1 MEIQT
6 LNPATPRQR
15 QRIEAFLKRN
25 GLRIDDMNYY
35 AAALDDDGE
44 MIAGGGLKDDV
55 IKCVAVDD
63 AHKGEAIANTLVSHL
78 ISHANQEG
86 YSCIKLFT
94 KPKNRQLFESLS
106 FRLLAE
112 APEAILMETGIGGIS
127 NTVKALKKIK
137 EESEKYKEY
146 NKECREDSKE
156 CKEDSKECKED
167 CKECKEDSKECKEE
181 EKTNLNTSTPQH
193 LNTSYLNTSTSQHLN
208 TSYLNTSTP
217 HHLTTTTP
225 PRGVVVMNCNPF
237 TLGHRYLI
245 EQAAKQVKRLYVMV
259 VREDCSLFAYTERK
273 AMVEQGVADIENVSV
288 IDGSD
293 YAISRATFPT
303 YFLKRLDDAADTQMQ
318 LDLDLF
324 RRHIAPALG
333 ATVRFVGTEP
343 TDQLTRRYNQL
354 MHEALTDVRE
364 IDRLAKDGNAVSAS
378 RVRKAMEQGDMNTI
392 RQLVP
397 PTTLPYIIAHLATQ
411 ALQAELDTT
420 PKPGLVDKDNN
431 GAHRDM
437 DHALMQLSIN
447 TLHPYFMRLALLGF
461 ADTLPSH
468 TAIRDTGIEA
478 EKAMLA
484 ATNGVNTHKG
494 ALFSM
499 GLAVVAAAYEEK
511 KAAANKEEREE
522 ERKKE
527 EKGKERGKEERE
539 DSQVPLKSL
548 ESLESLAPLAPIE
561 SLASPLSS
569 LQLTIKSLAA
579 SFPDTSGTHGSKAK
593 QLSNGTTTI
602 KGALDNARE
611 GYEKLFAEWL
621 PFYNERRKS
630 HDAHA
635 LHKTLLRIMCDLD
648 DTNII
653 YRTNFATA
661 EQVKQEA
668 RALLDN
674 FKEAYAAES
683 KEKCTS
689 TIEECASAIEEKC
702 ASAELLALKDMD
714 HRYTARNISPGGAAD
729 MLSLTVFIG
738 SIQTY

>member
-25 GLRIDDMNYY
+25 ALRIDDMNYY
-35 AAALDDDGE
+35 AAVLDDDGE

-86 YSCIKLFT
+86 YGCIKLFT

-127 NTVKALKKIK
+127 NTVEALKKIK

-146 NKECREDSKE
+146 NKECKEDNKE
-156 CKEDSKECKED
+156 CKEDN
-167 CKECKEDSKECKEE
+167 KECKEDSKECKEE
-181 EKTNLNTSTPQH
+181 EKTNLNTSTSQHLNTSYLNTTTPQH
-193 LNTSYLNTSTSQHLN
+193 LNTSYLNTSTPQHFN
-208 TSYLNTSTP
+208 TSYLNTSYLTTSPP
-217 HHLTTTTP
+217 HHLTTIMQPT
-225 PRGVVVMNCNPF
+225 GCIVMNCNPF

-245 EQAAKQVKRLYVMV
+245 EQAAKQVERLYVMV

-303 YFLKRLDDAADTQMQ
+303 YFLKRLDDAADTQML

-354 MHEALTDVRE
+354 MHEALKDVRE
-364 IDRLAKDGNAVSAS
+364 INRLEKDGNAVSAS
-378 RVRKAMEQGDMNTI
+378 RVRKAMEEGDMNTI

-447 TLHPYFMRLALLGF
+447 TLHPYFVRLAFLGF

-468 TAIRDTGIEA
+468 TVIRDAGIEA
-478 EKAMLA
+478 EKAMLE

-511 KAAANKEEREE
+511 KAAANKEVRGKEREE
-522 ERKKE
+522 EY
-527 EKGKERGKEERE
+527 
-539 DSQVPLKSL
+539 
-548 ESLESLAPLAPIE
+548 
-561 SLASPLSS
+561 LSS
-569 LQLTIKSLAA
+569 LQLTIKALAA

-648 DTNII
+648 DTNVI
-653 YRTNFATA
+653 YRTNVATA
-661 EQVKQEA
+661 EEVKQEA
-668 RALLDN
+668 RALLAS
-674 FKEAYAAES
+674 FEEAYAAED
-683 KEKCTS
+683 KEK
-689 TIEECASAIEEKC
+689 CASAIEEKC

-714 HRYTARNISPGGAAD
+714 RRYTERNISPGGAAD

>member
-35 AAALDDDGE
+35 AAVLDDDGE

-86 YSCIKLFT
+86 YGCIKLFT

-127 NTVKALKKIK
+127 NTVEALKKIK

-146 NKECREDSKE
+146 NKEC
-156 CKEDSKECKED
+156 KEDS
-167 CKECKEDSKECKEE
+167 KECKEDSKECKEE

-193 LNTSYLNTSTSQHLN
+193 LNTSYLNTSTPQHLN
-208 TSYLNTSTP
+208 TSTP
-217 HHLTTTTP
+217 
-225 PRGVVVMNCNPF
+225 RGGVVVMNCNPF

-245 EQAAKQVKRLYVMV
+245 EQAAKQVERLYVMV

-273 AMVEQGVADIENVSV
+273 AMVEQGVADIENVNV

-303 YFLKRLDDAADTQMQ
+303 YFLKRLDDAADTQML

-343 TDQLTRRYNQL
+343 TDKLTRRYNQL
-354 MHEALTDVRE
+354 MHEALKDVCE
-364 IDRLAKDGNAVSAS
+364 TARLEKDGYAVSAS
-378 RVRKAMEQGDMNTI
+378 RVRKAMEEGDMNTI

-437 DHALMQLSIN
+437 DYALMQLSIN
-447 TLHPYFMRLALLGF
+447 TLHPYFVRLALLGF

-468 TAIRDTGIEA
+468 TSIRDAGIEA

-484 ATNGVNTHKG
+484 ATNSVNTHKG

-511 KAAANKEEREE
+511 KAAANKEERGKE
-522 ERKKE
+522 ER
-527 EKGKERGKEERE
+527 KEERE
-539 DSQVPLKSL
+539 DSLVSI
-548 ESLESLAPLAPIE
+548 ESLAPLE
-561 SLASPLSS
+561 SQASPLSS
-569 LQLTIKSLAA
+569 LQLTIKALAA

-611 GYEKLFAEWL
+611 GYEKLFTEWL
-621 PFYNERRKS
+621 PFYNERRKN

-648 DTNII
+648 DTNVI
-653 YRTNFATA
+653 YRTNVATA
-661 EQVKQEA
+661 EEVKQEA
-668 RALLDN
+668 RALLAS
-674 FKEAYAAES
+674 FEEAYAAQD
-683 KEKCTS
+683 KEK
-689 TIEECASAIEEKC
+689 CASAIEEKC

-714 HRYTARNISPGGAAD
+714 RRYTARNISPGGAAD

>member
-25 GLRIDDMNYY
+25 ALRIDDMNYY
-35 AAALDDDGE
+35 AAVLDDDGE

-63 AHKGEAIANTLVSHL
+63 AHKGKAIANTLVSHL

-86 YSCIKLFT
+86 YGCIKLFT

-127 NTVKALKKIK
+127 NTVEALKKIK

-146 NKECREDSKE
+146 NKEC
-156 CKEDSKECKED
+156 KEDSKECRE
-167 CKECKEDSKECKEE
+167 
-181 EKTNLNTSTPQH
+181 
-193 LNTSYLNTSTSQHLN
+193 NTSYLT
-208 TSYLNTSTP
+208 TSTP
-217 HHLTTTTP
+217 HHLTTTMQPT
-225 PRGVVVMNCNPF
+225 GCIVMNCNPF

-245 EQAAKQVKRLYVMV
+245 EQAAKQVERLYVMV
-259 VREDCSLFAYTERK
+259 VKEDCSLFAYTERK

-303 YFLKRLDDAADTQMQ
+303 YFLKRLDDAADTQML

-354 MHEALTDVRE
+354 MNETLKDVRE
-364 IDRLAKDGNAVSAS
+364 IDRLEKDGNAVSAS
-378 RVRKAMEQGDMNTI
+378 RVRKAMEEGDMNTI

-437 DHALMQLSIN
+437 DYALMQLSIN
-447 TLHPYFMRLALLGF
+447 TLHPYFVRLAFLGF

-468 TAIRDTGIEA
+468 TVIRDAGIEA
-478 EKAMLA
+478 EKAMLE
-484 ATNGVNTHKG
+484 ATNGINTHKG

-511 KAAANKEEREE
+511 KAAANKEVRGKEERE
-522 ERKKE
+522 
-527 EKGKERGKEERE
+527 KEREKEERE
-539 DSQVPLKSL
+539 DSQVSL
-548 ESLESLAPLAPIE
+548 ENIAPLE

-569 LQLTIKSLAA
+569 LQLTIKALAA

-630 HDAHA
+630 HDAYA

-648 DTNII
+648 DTNVI
-653 YRTNFATA
+653 YRTNVATA
-661 EQVKQEA
+661 EEVKQEA
-668 RALLDN
+668 RALLAS
-674 FKEAYAAES
+674 FEEAYAAED
-683 KEKCTS
+683 KEK
-689 TIEECASAIEEKC
+689 CASAIEEKC

-714 HRYTARNISPGGAAD
+714 RRYTERNISPGGAAD

>member
-25 GLRIDDMNYY
+25 GLRFDDMHYY
-35 AAALDDDGE
+35 AAITDDDGE
-44 MIAGGGLKDDV
+44 MIAGGGLKGNV

-63 AHKGEAIANTLVSHL
+63 AHKGEAIANTLISHL
-78 ISHANQEG
+78 IAHANEEG
-86 YSCIKLFT
+86 HSNVKLFT

-112 APEAILMETGIGGIS
+112 APEAVLMETGIGGIN
-127 NTVKALKKIK
+127 NTVEALKRIR

-146 NKECREDSKE
+146 NNE
-156 CKEDSKECKED
+156 CKEDSKECKENS
-167 CKECKEDSKECKEE
+167 EECKEE
-181 EKTNLNTSTPQH
+181 EKTNLT
-193 LNTSYLNTSTSQHLN
+193 TSTSQ
-208 TSYLNTSTP
+208 P
-217 HHLTTTTP
+217 LTTTTP

-245 EQAAKQVKRLYVMV
+245 EQAAKQVERLFVMV
-259 VREDCSLFAYTERK
+259 VREDCSLFAYAERK
-273 AMVEQGVADIENVSV
+273 AMVEQGVAHLENVTV
-288 IDGSD
+288 IDGSE
-293 YAISRATFPT
+293 YAISQATFPT
-303 YFLKRLDDAADTQMQ
+303 YFLKRLDDAADTQML

-333 ATVRFVGTEP
+333 TTVRFIGTEP
-343 TDQLTRRYNQL
+343 TDRLTRRYNQL
-354 MHEALTDVRE
+354 MHEVLADVRE
-364 IDRLAKDGNAVSAS
+364 IVRLEKEGNAVSAS

-437 DHALMQLSIN
+437 DYALMQRSID
-447 TLHPYFMRLALLGF
+447 TLHPYFVQLARLGF
-461 ADTLPSH
+461 ADTLPTH
-468 TAIRDTGIEA
+468 TSIRDIGIEA
-478 EKAMLA
+478 EKAMLS

-499 GLAVVAAAYEEK
+499 GLAVVAAAH
-511 KAAANKEEREE
+511 E
-522 ERKKE
+522 ERKIATNE
-527 EKGKERGKEERE
+527 EQILKERNGGE
-539 DSQVPLKSL
+539 DVLV
-548 ESLESLAPLAPIE
+548 
-561 SLASPLSS
+561 S
-569 LQLTIKSLAA
+569 LQTTIKALAA
-579 SFPDTSGTHGSKAK
+579 SFPDTNGTHGSKAK
-593 QLSNGTTTI
+593 LLSKGTTAI

-611 GYEKLFAEWL
+611 GYEMLFAEWL
-621 PFYNERRKS
+621 PFYIERRKE
-630 HDAHA
+630 HDAYT

-648 DTNII
+648 DTNVI
-653 YRTNFATA
+653 YRTDLATA
-661 EQVKQEA
+661 EEVKQEA

-674 FKEAYAAES
+674 FS
-683 KEKCTS
+683 K
-689 TIEECASAIEEKC
+689 A
-702 ASAELLALKDMD
+702 ALKDMD
-714 HRYTARNISPGGAAD
+714 RHYTTRNISPGGAAD

-738 SIQTY
+738 SIQT

>member
-1 MEIQT
+1 
-6 LNPATPRQR
+6 
-15 QRIEAFLKRN
+15 
-25 GLRIDDMNYY
+25 
-35 AAALDDDGE
+35 
-44 MIAGGGLKDDV
+44 
-55 IKCVAVDD
+55 
-63 AHKGEAIANTLVSHL
+63 
-78 ISHANQEG
+78 
-86 YSCIKLFT
+86 
-94 KPKNRQLFESLS
+94 
-106 FRLLAE
+106 
-112 APEAILMETGIGGIS
+112 
-127 NTVKALKKIK
+127 
-137 EESEKYKEY
+137 
-146 NKECREDSKE
+146 
-156 CKEDSKECKED
+156 
-167 CKECKEDSKECKEE
+167 
-181 EKTNLNTSTPQH
+181 
-193 LNTSYLNTSTSQHLN
+193 
-208 TSYLNTSTP
+208 
-217 HHLTTTTP
+217 
-225 PRGVVVMNCNPF
+225 MNCNPF

-245 EQAAKQVKRLYVMV
+245 EQAAKQVERLYVMV

-303 YFLKRLDDAADTQMQ
+303 YFLKRLDDAADTQML

-354 MHEALTDVRE
+354 MHEALKDVRE
-364 IDRLAKDGNAVSAS
+364 TDRLEKDGYAVSAS
-378 RVRKAMEQGDMNTI
+378 RVRKAMEEGDMNTI

-437 DHALMQLSIN
+437 DYAMMQLSIN
-447 TLHPYFMRLALLGF
+447 TLHPYFVRLALLGF

-468 TAIRDTGIEA
+468 TSIRDAGIEA

-484 ATNGVNTHKG
+484 ATNSVNTHKG

-511 KAAANKEEREE
+511 KAAANKKVRE
-522 ERKKE
+522 
-527 EKGKERGKEERE
+527 KEERE
-539 DSQVPLKSL
+539 DSLVSI
-548 ESLESLAPLAPIE
+548 ESLAPIE

-569 LQLTIKSLAA
+569 LQLTIKALAA
-579 SFPDTSGTHGSKAK
+579 SFPYTSGTHGSKVK

-621 PFYNERRKS
+621 PFYNERRKN

-648 DTNII
+648 DTNVI
-653 YRTNFATA
+653 YRTNVATA
-661 EQVKQEA
+661 EEVKQEA
-668 RALLDN
+668 RALLAS
-674 FKEAYAAES
+674 FEEAYAAED
-683 KEKCTS
+683 KEK
-689 TIEECASAIEEKC
+689 CASAIEEKC

-714 HRYTARNISPGGAAD
+714 RRYTERNISPGGAAD

>member
-6 LNPATPRQR
+6 LNPTTPRQR

-25 GLRIDDMNYY
+25 ALRIDDMNYY
-35 AAALDDDGE
+35 AAMLDDDGE

-86 YSCIKLFT
+86 YGCIKLFT
-94 KPKNRQLFESLS
+94 KPKNHQLFESLS

-127 NTVKALKKIK
+127 NTVEALKKIK

-146 NKECREDSKE
+146 NKECKEDNKECKEDNKECKEDNKE
-156 CKEDSKECKED
+156 CKEDSKECK
-167 CKECKEDSKECKEE
+167 KE
-181 EKTNLNTSTPQH
+181 EKTNLNTTTPQHLNTSYLNTTTPQHLISQHLNTSTPQH
-193 LNTSYLNTSTSQHLN
+193 LNTSYLNTSTPQHLN
-208 TSYLNTSTP
+208 T
-217 HHLTTTTP
+217 TP
-225 PRGVVVMNCNPF
+225 PHGGVVVMNCNPF

-245 EQAAKQVKRLYVMV
+245 EQAAKQVERLYVMV
-259 VREDCSLFAYTERK
+259 VKEDCSIFAYTERK
-273 AMVEQGVADIENVSV
+273 AMVEQGVADIENVNV

-303 YFLKRLDDAADTQMQ
+303 YFLKRLDNAADTQML

-354 MHEALTDVRE
+354 MHEALKDVRE
-364 IDRLAKDGNAVSAS
+364 INRLEKDGNAVSAS
-378 RVRKAMEQGDMNTI
+378 RVRKAMEEGDMNTI

-437 DHALMQLSIN
+437 DYALMQLSIN
-447 TLHPYFMRLALLGF
+447 TLHPYFVRLAFLGF

-468 TAIRDTGIEA
+468 TVIRDAGIEA
-478 EKAMLA
+478 EKAMLE

-511 KAAANKEEREE
+511 KAAANKEVRGKEREE
-522 ERKKE
+522 EY
-527 EKGKERGKEERE
+527 
-539 DSQVPLKSL
+539 
-548 ESLESLAPLAPIE
+548 
-561 SLASPLSS
+561 LSS
-569 LQLTIKSLAA
+569 LQLTIKALAA

-593 QLSNGTTTI
+593 QLSNSTTTI

-653 YRTNFATA
+653 YRTNVVTA
-661 EQVKQEA
+661 EEVKQEA
-668 RALLDN
+668 RALLAS
-674 FKEAYAAES
+674 FEEAYAAED
-683 KEKCTS
+683 KEK
-689 TIEECASAIEEKC
+689 CASAIEEKC

-714 HRYTARNISPGGAAD
+714 RRYTERNISPGGAAD

>member
-25 GLRIDDMNYY
+25 ALRIDDMNYY
-35 AAALDDDGE
+35 AAVLDDDGE

-86 YSCIKLFT
+86 YGCIKLFT

-112 APEAILMETGIGGIS
+112 APEAVLMETGIGGIS
-127 NTVKALKKIK
+127 NTVEALKKIK

-146 NKECREDSKE
+146 NKEC
-156 CKEDSKECKED
+156 KEDSKECRENT
-167 CKECKEDSKECKEE
+167 SY
-181 EKTNLNTSTPQH
+181 LNTSTPQH
-193 LNTSYLNTSTSQHLN
+193 LNTTMQPT
-208 TSYLNTSTP
+208 
-217 HHLTTTTP
+217 
-225 PRGVVVMNCNPF
+225 GCIVMNCNPF

-245 EQAAKQVKRLYVMV
+245 EQAAKQVERLYVMV
-259 VREDCSLFAYTERK
+259 VKEDCSLFAYTERK

-303 YFLKRLDDAADTQMQ
+303 YFLKRLDDAADTQML

-354 MHEALTDVRE
+354 MHEALKDVRE
-364 IDRLAKDGNAVSAS
+364 INRLEKDGNAVSAS
-378 RVRKAMEQGDMNTI
+378 RVRKAMEEGDMNTI

-447 TLHPYFMRLALLGF
+447 TLHPYFVRLAFLGF

-468 TAIRDTGIEA
+468 TVIRDAGIEA
-478 EKAMLA
+478 EKAMLE

-511 KAAANKEEREE
+511 KAAANKEVRGKEREE
-522 ERKKE
+522 EY
-527 EKGKERGKEERE
+527 
-539 DSQVPLKSL
+539 
-548 ESLESLAPLAPIE
+548 
-561 SLASPLSS
+561 LSS
-569 LQLTIKSLAA
+569 LQLTIKALAA

-648 DTNII
+648 DTNVI
-653 YRTNFATA
+653 YRTNVVTA
-661 EQVKQEA
+661 EEVKQEA
-668 RALLDN
+668 RALLAS
-674 FKEAYAAES
+674 FEEAYAAED
-683 KEKCTS
+683 KEK
-689 TIEECASAIEEKC
+689 CASAIEEKC

-714 HRYTARNISPGGAAD
+714 RRYTERNISPGGAAD

>member
-78 ISHANQEG
+78 IAHANQEG

-127 NTVKALKKIK
+127 NTVEALKKIK

-146 NKECREDSKE
+146 NKEC
-156 CKEDSKECKED
+156 KEDSKKCKE
-167 CKECKEDSKECKEE
+167 
-181 EKTNLNTSTPQH
+181 
-193 LNTSYLNTSTSQHLN
+193 N

-217 HHLTTTTP
+217 QHLTTSYLNTTTPQHLNTTP
-225 PRGVVVMNCNPF
+225 PCGGVVVMNCNPF

-245 EQAAKQVKRLYVMV
+245 EQAAKQVERLYVMV

-273 AMVEQGVADIENVSV
+273 AMVEQGVADIENVNV

-343 TDQLTRRYNQL
+343 TDKLTRRYNQL
-354 MHEALTDVRE
+354 MHDALKDVRE
-364 IDRLAKDGNAVSAS
+364 TDRLEKDGYAVSAS
-378 RVRKAMEQGDMNTI
+378 RVRKAMEEGDMNTI

-437 DHALMQLSIN
+437 DYALMQLSIN
-447 TLHPYFMRLALLGF
+447 TLHPYFVRLALLGF

-468 TAIRDTGIEA
+468 TVIRDTGIEA

-511 KAAANKEEREE
+511 KAAANKEER
-522 ERKKE
+522 
-527 EKGKERGKEERE
+527 GKEREEGY
-539 DSQVPLKSL
+539 
-548 ESLESLAPLAPIE
+548 
-561 SLASPLSS
+561 LSS
-569 LQLTIKSLAA
+569 LQLTIKALAA

-621 PFYNERRKS
+621 PFYNERRKN

-648 DTNII
+648 DTNVI
-653 YRTNFATA
+653 YRTSVATA
-661 EQVKQEA
+661 EEVKQEA
-668 RALLDN
+668 RALLAN
-674 FKEAYAAES
+674 FEEAYAAQD
-683 KEKCTS
+683 KEK
-689 TIEECASAIEEKC
+689 CASAIEEKC

-714 HRYTARNISPGGAAD
+714 RRYTARNISPGGAAD

>member
-35 AAALDDDGE
+35 AAVLDDDGE

-55 IKCVAVDD
+55 IKCIAVDD

-127 NTVKALKKIK
+127 NTVEALKKIK

-146 NKECREDSKE
+146 NKEC
-156 CKEDSKECKED
+156 KEDS
-167 CKECKEDSKECKEE
+167 KECKEDSKECKEE

-193 LNTSYLNTSTSQHLN
+193 LNIPYFNTTTPQHLISQHHNTTTPQHLN
-208 TSYLNTSTP
+208 T
-217 HHLTTTTP
+217 TP
-225 PRGVVVMNCNPF
+225 PRGGVVVMNCNPF

-245 EQAAKQVKRLYVMV
+245 EQAAKQVERLYVMV

-303 YFLKRLDDAADTQMQ
+303 YFLKRLDDAADTQML

-354 MHEALTDVRE
+354 MHEALKDVRE
-364 IDRLAKDGNAVSAS
+364 TARLEKDGNAVSAS
-378 RVRKAMEQGDMNTI
+378 RVRKAMEEGDMNTI

-437 DHALMQLSIN
+437 DYALMQLSIN
-447 TLHPYFMRLALLGF
+447 TLHPYFVRLALLGF
-461 ADTLPSH
+461 SDTLPSH
-468 TAIRDTGIEA
+468 TVIRDTGIEA

-484 ATNGVNTHKG
+484 ATNSVNTHKG

-511 KAAANKEEREE
+511 KAAANKEERG
-522 ERKKE
+522 KE
-527 EKGKERGKEERE
+527 KEERGKEREKEKRE
-539 DSQVPLKSL
+539 DSLVSIENLTPR
-548 ESLESLAPLAPIE
+548 ESQ
-561 SLASPLSS
+561 ASPLSL
-569 LQLTIKSLAA
+569 LQLTIKALAA

-648 DTNII
+648 DTNVI
-653 YRTNFATA
+653 YRTNVATA
-661 EQVKQEA
+661 EEVKQEA
-668 RALLDN
+668 RALLAS
-674 FKEAYAAES
+674 FEEAYAAQD
-683 KEKCTS
+683 KEK
-689 TIEECASAIEEKC
+689 CASAIEEKC
-702 ASAELLALKDMD
+702 TSAELLALKDMD
-714 HRYTARNISPGGAAD
+714 RRYTERNISPGGAAD

>member
-25 GLRIDDMNYY
+25 ALRIDDMNYY
-35 AAALDDDGE
+35 AAVLDDDGE

-86 YSCIKLFT
+86 YGCIKLFT

-127 NTVKALKKIK
+127 NTVEALKKIK

-146 NKECREDSKE
+146 NKEC
-156 CKEDSKECKED
+156 KEDSKKCKENT
-167 CKECKEDSKECKEE
+167 SY
-181 EKTNLNTSTPQH
+181 LNTSTPQH
-193 LNTSYLNTSTSQHLN
+193 LNTTMQPT
-208 TSYLNTSTP
+208 
-217 HHLTTTTP
+217 
-225 PRGVVVMNCNPF
+225 GCIVMNCNPF

-245 EQAAKQVKRLYVMV
+245 EQAAKQVERLYVMV

-303 YFLKRLDDAADTQMQ
+303 YFLKRLDDAADTQML

-354 MHEALTDVRE
+354 MHEALKDVRE
-364 IDRLAKDGNAVSAS
+364 INRLEKDGNAVSAS
-378 RVRKAMEQGDMNTI
+378 RVRKAMEEGDMNTI

-447 TLHPYFMRLALLGF
+447 TLHPYFVRLAFLGF

-468 TAIRDTGIEA
+468 TVIRDAGIEA

-511 KAAANKEEREE
+511 KAAANKEER
-522 ERKKE
+522 
-527 EKGKERGKEERE
+527 GKEREEE
-539 DSQVPLKSL
+539 Y
-548 ESLESLAPLAPIE
+548 
-561 SLASPLSS
+561 LSS
-569 LQLTIKSLAA
+569 LQLTIKALAA

-648 DTNII
+648 DTNVI
-653 YRTNFATA
+653 YRTNVATA
-661 EQVKQEA
+661 EEVKQEA
-668 RALLDN
+668 RALLAS
-674 FKEAYAAES
+674 FEEAYAAED
-683 KEKCTS
+683 KEK
-689 TIEECASAIEEKC
+689 CASAIEEKC

-714 HRYTARNISPGGAAD
+714 RRYTERNISPGGAAD

>member
-25 GLRIDDMNYY
+25 ALRIDDMNYY
-35 AAALDDDGE
+35 AAMLDDDGE

-86 YSCIKLFT
+86 YGCIKLFT

-127 NTVKALKKIK
+127 NTVEALKKIK

-146 NKECREDSKE
+146 NKECKEDNKE
-156 CKEDSKECKED
+156 CKEDNKECKED
-167 CKECKEDSKECKEE
+167 NKECKEDSKECKEE
-181 EKTNLNTSTPQH
+181 EKTNLNTTTPQHLNTSYLNTTTPQHLNTSYINTSTPQH
-193 LNTSYLNTSTSQHLN
+193 LNTSYLNTSTPQHLN
-208 TSYLNTSTP
+208 TSYLNTSP
-217 HHLTTTTP
+217 PQHLNTTMQPT
-225 PRGVVVMNCNPF
+225 GCIVMNCNPF

-245 EQAAKQVKRLYVMV
+245 EQAAKQVERLYVMV

-273 AMVEQGVADIENVSV
+273 AMVEQGVADIENVNV

-303 YFLKRLDDAADTQMQ
+303 YFLKRLDDAADTQML

-354 MHEALTDVRE
+354 MHEALKDVRE
-364 IDRLAKDGNAVSAS
+364 INRLEKDGNAVSAS
-378 RVRKAMEQGDMNTI
+378 RVRKAMEEGDMNTI

-447 TLHPYFMRLALLGF
+447 TLHPYFVRLAFLGF

-468 TAIRDTGIEA
+468 TVIRDTGIEA
-478 EKAMLA
+478 EKAMLE

-511 KAAANKEEREE
+511 KAAANKEER
-522 ERKKE
+522 
-527 EKGKERGKEERE
+527 GKEREEE
-539 DSQVPLKSL
+539 Y
-548 ESLESLAPLAPIE
+548 
-561 SLASPLSS
+561 LSS
-569 LQLTIKSLAA
+569 LQLTIKALAA

-648 DTNII
+648 DTNVI
-653 YRTNFATA
+653 YRTNVVTA
-661 EQVKQEA
+661 EEVKQEA
-668 RALLDN
+668 RALLAS
-674 FKEAYAAES
+674 FEEAYAAED
-683 KEKCTS
+683 KEK
-689 TIEECASAIEEKC
+689 CASAIEEKC

-714 HRYTARNISPGGAAD
+714 RRYTERNISPGGAAD

>member
-25 GLRIDDMNYY
+25 ALRIDDMNYY
-35 AAALDDDGE
+35 AAVLDDDGE

-86 YSCIKLFT
+86 YGCIKLFT

-127 NTVKALKKIK
+127 NTVEALKKIK

-146 NKECREDSKE
+146 NKECKEDNKE
-156 CKEDSKECKED
+156 CKEDNKECKED
-167 CKECKEDSKECKEE
+167 NKECKEDSKECKEE
-181 EKTNLNTSTPQH
+181 EKTNLNTTTPQHLNTSYLNTTTPQHLNTSYLNTSTPQH
-193 LNTSYLNTSTSQHLN
+193 LNTSYLNTSTPQHLN
-208 TSYLNTSTP
+208 TTMQPT
-217 HHLTTTTP
+217 
-225 PRGVVVMNCNPF
+225 GCIVMNCNPF

-245 EQAAKQVKRLYVMV
+245 EQAAKQVERLYVMV

-303 YFLKRLDDAADTQMQ
+303 YFLKRLDDAADTQML

-354 MHEALTDVRE
+354 MHEALKDVRE
-364 IDRLAKDGNAVSAS
+364 INRLEKDGNAVSAS
-378 RVRKAMEQGDMNTI
+378 RVRKAMEEGDMNTI

-447 TLHPYFMRLALLGF
+447 TLHPYFVRLAFLGF

-468 TAIRDTGIEA
+468 TVIRDAGIEA
-478 EKAMLA
+478 EKAMLE

-511 KAAANKEEREE
+511 KAAANKEVRGKEREE
-522 ERKKE
+522 EY
-527 EKGKERGKEERE
+527 
-539 DSQVPLKSL
+539 
-548 ESLESLAPLAPIE
+548 
-561 SLASPLSS
+561 LSS
-569 LQLTIKSLAA
+569 LQLTIKALAA

-648 DTNII
+648 DTNVI
-653 YRTNFATA
+653 YRTNVATA
-661 EQVKQEA
+661 EEVKQEA
-668 RALLDN
+668 RALLAS
-674 FKEAYAAES
+674 FEEAYAAED
-683 KEKCTS
+683 KEK
-689 TIEECASAIEEKC
+689 CASAIEEKC

-714 HRYTARNISPGGAAD
+714 RRYTERNISPGGAAD

>member
-35 AAALDDDGE
+35 AAVLDDDGE

-86 YSCIKLFT
+86 YGCIKLFT

-127 NTVKALKKIK
+127 NTVEALKKIK

-146 NKECREDSKE
+146 NKEC
-156 CKEDSKECKED
+156 KEDSKKCKEIG
-167 CKECKEDSKECKEE
+167 
-181 EKTNLNTSTPQH
+181 KTNLNTTTPQH
-193 LNTSYLNTSTSQHLN
+193 LNTSYLNTTPPQLLN
-208 TSYLNTSTP
+208 
-217 HHLTTTTP
+217 TTP
-225 PRGVVVMNCNPF
+225 PRGGVVVMNCNPF

-245 EQAAKQVKRLYVMV
+245 EQAAKQVERLYVMV
-259 VREDCSLFAYTERK
+259 VKEDCSLFAYTERK
-273 AMVEQGVADIENVSV
+273 AMVEQGVADIENVNV

-303 YFLKRLDDAADTQMQ
+303 YFLKRLDDAADTQML

-354 MHEALTDVRE
+354 MHEALKDVRE
-364 IDRLAKDGNAVSAS
+364 TARLEKDGYAVSAS
-378 RVRKAMEQGDMNTI
+378 RVRKAMEEGDMNTI

-437 DHALMQLSIN
+437 DHALMSRSIRAI
-447 TLHPYFMRLALLGF
+447 HPYFVRLALLGF
-461 ADTLPSH
+461 AADMPSH
-468 TAIRDTGIEA
+468 DDIVKTGIEA
-478 EKAMLA
+478 ERAMFE
-484 ATNGVNTHKG
+484 ATNGINTYKG

-499 GLAVVAAAYEEK
+499 GLAVVAAAG
-511 KAAANKEEREE
+511 KAWQGSSITPQTLSAAISK
-522 ERKKE
+522 
-527 EKGKERGKEERE
+527 
-539 DSQVPLKSL
+539 
-548 ESLESLAPLAPIE
+548 LAFA
-561 SLASPLSS
+561 
-569 LQLTIKSLAA
+569 
-579 SFPDTSGTHGSKAK
+579 FPDTKGTHGSKAK
-593 QLSNGTTTI
+593 QTAASETATF

-611 GYEKLFAEWL
+611 GYPMLFNDWL
-621 PFYNERRKS
+621 PFYANLSKNGEP
-630 HDAHA
+630 HA
-635 LHKTLLRIMCDLD
+635 LHLTLLRIMCDLD
-648 DTNII
+648 DTNIV
-653 YRTNFATA
+653 YRTSLAMMK
-661 EQVKQEA
+661 QVKEKSRSVLSRWSEA
-668 RALLDN
+668 THGTPQDDGGTNLD
-674 FKEAYAAES
+674 
-683 KEKCTS
+683 
-689 TIEECASAIEEKC
+689 TI
-702 ASAELLALKDMD
+702 LGDMN
-714 HRYTARNISPGGAAD
+714 RSFVQRNISPGGSAD
-729 MLSLTVFIG
+729 MLSLVVFING
-738 SIQTY
+738 VLG